1 MKSMLQVLLLTAV
14 GIATIPVTV
23 YAQNNVPLTRAQV
36 RQNLVRLEKAGYSP
50 GANDPHYPDD
60 LLAAEARVAAMQGA
74 SVGGEGNGQSASG
87 AGGISAKDNRAMY
100 GNP

>member
-14 GIATIPVTV
+14 GIASIPVTV
-23 YAQNNVPLTRAQV
+23 SAQNNAPVTRAQI
-36 RQNLVRLEKAGYSP
+36 RQDMVRLEKAGYSP
-50 GANDPHYPDD
+50 GASDVRYPDD
-60 LLAAEARVAAMQGA
+60 ILAAEARVAAMQGA

-87 AGGISAKDNRAMY
+87 SGGISAKDNRAMY